1 MDIKEVLGIVST
13 SLGVVQ
19 QLGSVPGVNLIPYVN
34 VVTSVAGALNMLVK
48 AGQNFEPLATK
59 LRDTFRPDAPPPT
72 DADLVALEA
81 DTEAELA
88 KLRAMP
94 ERDPD
99 EPE

>member
-1 MDIKEVLGIVST
+1 MDIREVLGIIST

-19 QLGSVPGVNLIPYVN
+19 KLGSTPGVNLIPYVN
-34 VVTSVAGALNMLVK
+34 VVSSVAGALDALIG
-48 AGQNFEPLATK
+48 AGLEFEPLALK
-59 LRDTFRPDAPPPT
+59 LKNTFKKDAPPPT
-72 DADLVALEA
+72 EEEVAALDA

-94 ERDPD
+94 PKEDG